1 MIMLPNGARKLVDN
15 YDYPATTE
23 ELIDAHGDQPLELAN
38 GTETVGDV
46 LERLESETFETA
58 DDVRLALSCAVSDKA
73 IGRIGYSDRDPA
85 PVGSPYAPDA
95 VSF

>member
-1 MIMLPNGARKLVDN
+1 MLHKGSGAFVDDH
-15 YDYPATTE
+15 DYPATTE
-23 ELIDAHGDQPLELAN
+23 ELISNYGDRTLELPN
-38 GTETVGDV
+38 GSETVGDV
-46 LERLESETFETA
+46 LTRLESETFETP

-85 PVGSPYAPDA
+85 PVGSPYTPDA

>member
-1 MIMLPNGARKLVDN
+1 MLPNRTGEFAADH
-15 YDYPATTE
+15 DYPATTE
-23 ELIDAHGDQPLELAN
+23 ELISEYGDQTIELPN

-46 LERLESETFETA
+46 LARLESETFETA
-58 DDVRLALSCAVSDKA
+58 DDVRLALSCGVSDKA

-85 PVGSPYAPDA
+85 PLGSPYAPDA